1 MTAKRRGG
9 VLEGLGVINP
19 FLRLIFSVLFFCL
32 QGVEEMFWRDYNKSF
47 LGLLSFFGQT
57 RKCSQRMRR
66 CFGGTGC
73 NKSLRS
79 TELPGRRWQMGK
91 EVLPHH
97 REDHDHHDCHDHHL
111 DIEDDKILRKG
122 KGVLIIQTF
131 FKLKPNYV
139 HNWYKLKL
147 IFTSPLKF
155 WICSPRRKYV

>member
-1 MTAKRRGG
+1 MVFISQGLEHNNLAKLRYAIARFKALGQTNLGPEEDIMDLKMMTAKRRGG

-79 TELPGRRWQMGK
+79 TELPGRR
-91 EVLPHH
+91 
-97 REDHDHHDCHDHHL
+97 
-111 DIEDDKILRKG
+111 
-122 KGVLIIQTF
+122 
-131 FKLKPNYV
+131 
-139 HNWYKLKL
+139 
-147 IFTSPLKF
+147 
-155 WICSPRRKYV
+155 